1 MSSPPN
7 LAEMLGKIQDGIC
20 VLAPDRRLAFAN
32 DKAAQLLETQDAG
45 FQAKIESAFADEA
58 GKRFEYFHSAIN
70 RWFEHQVHRNA
81 DGGLTIVS
89 RDITSRH
96 RMEEALRSNEERFR
110 RVIDSNIIGVIVVE
124 AGVITEANDV
134 FLKMIGYSRKDL
146 VTHSLRWRQMTPAEY
161 DPQDAKA
168 RHELQQDGVFPPYE
182 REFFR
187 KDGNRVPI
195 LISGV
200 TIQGPPNTPETL
212 CLVMDLSER
221 RRAEER
227 IRSIVE
233 CSKILAS
240 SLECEKTFP
249 ELAEFIVSKLAD
261 ACMILVQEDDGVL
274 VRLAAAAR
282 APAPPRELE
291 WDIRTVLQTGKPRVI
306 VSPVSSALI
315 PMMARGKP
323 LGVLAVTAAR
333 PEAFADE
340 DIHLFEELSRRAVL
354 ALESARMYHETQ
366 RANRLKDEFVAIV
379 SHELRTPLTPILGGV
394 YMLRSDP
401 HDESVVSRALDIIE
415 RNAKTQV
422 KIVDDLLDV
431 SRALSGKL
439 RLNLENVDLSAIIS
453 AAVETI
459 RPATEAKGIQIGLKM
474 AVLHGVVAG
483 DADRLQQVFWNLL
496 ANAVKFTPNDGRI
509 VVELAEAGGHAE
521 VRVIDT
527 GIGINAD
534 FIPHV
539 FERFRQADSSRTR
552 PHGGL
557 GLGLAIVRHLVESHG
572 GTVHALSA
580 GDDEGATFVVR
591 LPLRSISAL
600 GKTSPS

>member
-1 MSSPPN
+1 MSSAPN
-7 LAEMLGKIQDGIC
+7 LAEILGKIQDGIC
-20 VLAPDRRLAFAN
+20 VLASDRRVVFAN
-32 DKAAQLLETQDAG
+32 DKAVQLLEAPDGG
-45 FQAKIESAFADEA
+45 FQAKIESAFADDA
-58 GKRFEYFHSAIN
+58 GRRFEYFHAAIN
-70 RWFEHQVHRNA
+70 RWFEHLVHRYA

-89 RDITSRH
+89 RDTTSRH

-134 FLKMIGYSRKDL
+134 FLKMIGYSRRDL
-146 VTHSLRWRQMTPAEY
+146 VTRSLRWREMTPAEY
-161 DPQDAKA
+161 ESQDARA
-168 RHELQQDGVFPPYE
+168 RHELQTDGVFSPYE
-182 REFFR
+182 REFVR
-187 KDGNRVPI
+187 KDGNRIPI

-212 CLVMDLSER
+212 CLAMDLSER
-221 RRAEER
+221 RQAEER

-261 ACMILVQEDDGVL
+261 ACMILVREDDGVL

-291 WDIRTVLQTGKPRVI
+291 SEIKTVLQTGKPRVAL
-306 VSPVSSALI
+306 SPVSSVLI
-315 PMMARGKP
+315 PMMARGMPK
-323 LGVLAVTAAR
+323 GVLAVTAAR
-333 PEAFADE
+333 RDAFTDE

-354 ALESARMYHETQ
+354 ALESARMFHETQ

-401 HDESVVSRALDIIE
+401 HDEDVVARALDIIE

-439 RLNLENVDLSAIIS
+439 RLNLENVDLSAIIQ

-459 RPATEAKGIQIGLKM
+459 RPATEAKGIQIALKM
-474 AVLHGVVAG
+474 AAIHGVVAG

-509 VVELAEAGGHAE
+509 VVELTEADGLAE

-572 GTVHALSA
+572 GTVQAISA

-591 LPLRSISAL
+591 LPLRSISL
-600 GKTSPS
+600 GKSSPS